1 MRKKSLIIPIAIIA
15 LVAFGSV
22 TSANAFIDP
31 ISLSV
36 IIGSSFLTLVTASE
50 TIKHIKTESAKEHV
64 NILKLKKTMVQ
75 LKYPGWSHKWPMILK
90 NKLLRGLPRS
100 INNF

>member
-36 IIGSSFLTLVTASE
+36 IIGASFLTLVTANE

-64 NILKLKKTMVQ
+64 NIPKFKKKNDGSTKISRMVTQ
-75 LKYPGWSHKWPMILK
+75 VSDDSE
-90 NKLLRGLPRS
+90 N
-100 INNF
+100 